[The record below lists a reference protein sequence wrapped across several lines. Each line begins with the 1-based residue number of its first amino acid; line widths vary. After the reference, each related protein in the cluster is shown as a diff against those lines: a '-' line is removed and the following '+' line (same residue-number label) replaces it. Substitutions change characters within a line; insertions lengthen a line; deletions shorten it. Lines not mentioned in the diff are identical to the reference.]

1 MQVIEIMKK
10 TIVCLM
16 LAAFALVTVAQAGDS
31 KASVANKAATTEKT
45 KASVQKPA
53 PAEKGECC
61 EKGCSSKET
70 FTKKAVKPVEKG
82 ATFLAKK

>member
-1 MQVIEIMKK
+1 MKS

-16 LAAFALVTVAQAGDS
+16 LAAFALVTMAQADDS
-31 KASVANKAATTEKT
+31 KASAATKAATAEKA
-45 KASVQKPA
+45 KASVQKSA

-61 EKGCSSKET
+61 EKGACSSKDA
-70 FTKKAVKPVEKG
+70 FTKKSLKPADKG